1 MVDVLVVDDE
11 HAICDTLGWI
21 LEKEGYNVKIAM
33 DFESASELIKKND
46 YDIYFLDLVLPG
58 GNGIDL
64 IKTIKELDKKGVIIV
79 ITGYPNIPTLIDSIR
94 LDAFDYIKKPI
105 NKEDLKNII
114 KLALAHQKEKA
125 IS

>member
-1 MVDVLVVDDE
+1 MWVFGLVEVLIVDDE
-11 HAICDTLGWI
+11 QAICDTIGWI
-21 LEKEGYNVKIAM
+21 LEKEGYNVHTAM
-33 DFESASELIKKND
+33 DFETATELINNRD

-64 IKTIKELDKKGVIIV
+64 IKLIKELNRKGVIIV

-94 LDAFDYIKKPI
+94 LDAYDYIKKPI

-114 KLALAHQKEKA
+114 KLALSHQK
-125 IS
+125 